1 MLNDGSEIPKYYAQN
16 SHPAIVSAEVFDLTQ
31 MELEWRRSMKGSC
44 SGERC
49 FASRIEAD
57 GSCTRLAAF
66 AGDSSANGFAY
77 CAASDTLYFQRDSA
91 VCAAAHFDVEHAVR
105 AALSLGSEGKGLL
118 IDENSYAIIGSR
130 AEVYRLDDA

>member
-57 GSCTRLAAF
+57 GSCTRLAAL
-66 AGDSSANGFAY
+66 AEGSPANGFA
-77 CAASDTLYFQRDSA
+77 CSAASDTLNFQRNAA
-91 VCAAAHFDVEHAVR
+91 VCAASRFDVEHAVS
-105 AALSLGSEGKGLL
+105 AALTCDREGKGLL
-118 IDENSYAIIGSR
+118 IGESSYARVGGQ
-130 AEVYRLDDA
+130 AEAYRLEP

>member
-1 MLNDGSEIPKYYAQN
+1 MINDGSEIPKYYAQN

-57 GSCTRLAAF
+57 GSCTRLAAL
-66 AGDSSANGFAY
+66 AEGSPANGFAY
-77 CAASDTLYFQRDSA
+77 SAASDTLNFQRIAA
-91 VCAAAHFDVEHAVR
+91 VCAASRFDVAVR
-105 AALSLGSEGKGLL
+105 AALTCDREGKGLL
-118 IDENSYAIIGSR
+118 IGESSYARVGGQ
-130 AEVYRLDDA
+130 AEVYRLEP